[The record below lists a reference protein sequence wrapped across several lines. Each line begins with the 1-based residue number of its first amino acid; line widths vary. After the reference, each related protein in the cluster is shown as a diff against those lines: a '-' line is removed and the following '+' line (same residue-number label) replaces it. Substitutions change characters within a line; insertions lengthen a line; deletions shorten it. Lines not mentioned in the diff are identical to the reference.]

1 MFDIHSHI
9 IHGMDDG
16 AKTLDESLSM
26 ISIAQSEGFEY
37 IVATPHYARGY
48 YENSYENIK
57 ENAKELNTILKE
69 KGIDIEVLPGQEV
82 YIDDHTVRD
91 YKNGLLGCIGDTSH
105 MLVEFPMDT
114 LPKNALDILYELRVR
129 GANPIIAHPE
139 RYRYFIE
146 KPSLI
151 NSFLEEEYLFQ
162 INTGSLKGIFGKKVR
177 DTAVTFIKHGICNF
191 IGSDCHSLNKRCPGI
206 MNGIHIINEILP
218 EVIED
223 IEKNCRYLLQDK
235 PMEVNYS
242 LIKEKKSI
250 FSFLMK
256 SKT

>member
-9 IHGMDDG
+9 IHGIDDG
-16 AKTLDESLSM
+16 AKTLEESLSM
-26 ISIAQSEGFEY
+26 ISIAQSEGFKY
-37 IVATPHYARGY
+37 IAATPHYARGY
-48 YENSYENIK
+48 YENSYDNIK
-57 ENAKELNTILKE
+57 ENVKELNIILKE
-69 KGIDIEVLPGQEV
+69 KGIDIKVLPGQEV

-91 YKNGLLGCIGDTSH
+91 YKAGLLGCIGDTSY
-105 MLVEFPMDT
+105 MLVEFSMDT
-114 LPKNALDILYELRVR
+114 LPKNALDTLYELRVR

-139 RYRYFIE
+139 RYKYFIE

-151 NSFLEEEYLFQ
+151 NKFLEEEYLFQ
-162 INTGSLKGIFGKKVR
+162 INTGSLRGIFGKKVR
-177 DTAVTFIKHGICNF
+177 DTAVTFIKHGIVSF

-206 MNGIHIINEILP
+206 MSGINLINEISP
-218 EVIED
+218 NIIED
-223 IEKNCRYLLQDK
+223 IEKNCGYLLQDK